1 LLATRIEQRS
11 SVLSTASPSGC
22 AGGLN
27 GDGSAYYEGLCEQA
41 EQDAYDAA
49 RAAEALREM
58 EELAA
63 ELFEREAREAYE
75 KYQENMREDYIDA
88 RYPDR

>member
-1 LLATRIEQRS
+1 MACG
-11 SVLSTASPSGC
+11 PGGGGGGC

-49 RAAEALREM
+49 RVADALRGM
-58 EELAA
+58 EEREA
-63 ELFEREAREAYE
+63 EVFEREAREAYAE
-75 KYQENMREDYIDA
+75 YQDNMREDYIDA
-88 RYPDR
+88 MYPDR